1 MPPLFI
7 VITFLL
13 STVFRISESIHHHLN
28 EEELKQVFGVSN
40 KHDVP
45 EYSLIETTR
54 HPLKNGDMK
63 MKFVAFNDTYH
74 LNLRKNSRIV
84 SPHIISVIRHADDSV
99 TTYNGLRNYEHCHYQ
114 GEVKSH
120 GNMKAAIS
128 DCGALMGSIVMEDHF
143 LVLQTLPKRVHHLQ
157 KERHLVYKRSAGLL
171 TDAESKIREEITKLQ
186 EEQESFCDT
195 SEQLDDPAMTIPAHL
210 HFNYT
215 IPTSAQLDSPFIFP
229 NMDPITL
236 EIGLFLDSKLF
247 EHFEREY
254 IQDAEQHL
262 LEFSLALINNVHVLY
277 QQDTLTPNLDI
288 VIVRYEMWKTQ
299 PSALSTGVH
308 KNGQA
313 QSLLDSFCRY
323 QAHMNPGTDLTDMN
337 HWDHGVLLTGYDIY
351 HTTTSVAG
359 VAPVAR
365 MCDPLFA
372 CSLVEGLHL
381 GRSFVL
387 AHEMGHNMGM
397 VHDGV
402 QNQCNKGC
410 CLMSAV
416 NGAGKT
422 TWSDCSVREFNAF
435 LLQLDESG
443 RGNCLRDASP
453 GLISTNHLSDVRLPG
468 QRFTADQQCSYF
480 WGRDYKVEIP
490 NGKSMDDICRIL
502 WCGNSGST
510 ISTAHP
516 ALEGSWCGVNKWC
529 HKGHCTPWLF
539 GLPPVAIDGQW
550 SEWGG
555 AEKGCPIQQCAVSG
569 SITIQAQHRDCVDP
583 APNNGGKTCSGAN
596 IRGIVCGATS
606 SNCLGFTREE
616 FGNKICSSIK
626 YDPHK
631 PDQQLTGEGF
641 EHSTQPCRVWCHLI
655 GSELI
660 RNKGQFPDGTPCGYD
675 AYCVGGQCLALSCDN
690 KALVE
695 QPEDCPRLEGRSVH
709 QWEDWSSWSEC
720 SVSCGP
726 GGRQVRE
733 RKCSSGRK
741 CQGVSEESRA
751 CEGVLRD
758 CEEFGEWKE
767 WGSCSEKCALG
778 IQKRFRSCLTDQCSG
793 EHLQQQRPCDNEGCW
808 TNWDEWSSCSQTCGG
823 GRRYRIRKCLDDK
836 CDGDDLE
843 KESCNTQKCVS
854 QTWGDWLPCSV
865 SCGIGF
871 QIRERLCDG
880 ELCATANKQART
892 CNQQQ
897 CPSTFSLAVW
907 SEWGEWTTCSATCGE
922 GQQSRERTCRRGS
935 CTETDSSQTRRCVNG
950 PCDHSY
956 LPWSDWTACET
967 CSSFDSRK
975 RIAKC
980 DGTTENC
987 QDKIDEETCDNACLR
1002 EQHSFGPISPK
1013 RPKIITSNDLRKA
1026 FGRPLLPIE
1035 SITGEKWSEW
1045 GPCSVTCGSGRRI
1058 RTRDCQEENCEER
1071 NIQSEECS
1079 LNSCLELFIWSDW
1092 SSCSKS
1098 CGRDATQTRQKLC
1111 LFNNA
1116 ECSSYAESRRCK
1128 DLPSCSSISSGNTIS
1143 ENSFDAPRWSEWSSW
1158 SACSCFSLTST
1169 RRRFCQVADPTVQG
1183 FCAGSILEQIP
1194 CAPGNCSPSAG
1205 GWSLWSEWSSCSKD
1219 CGDTGHQIRN
1229 RMCSE
1234 PIPSNRG
1241 SYCSG
1246 YSFDQRPCVMDNVC
1260 GDGKVDGGWTDW
1272 TSWSECT
1279 DYCRNG
1285 HRSRTR
1291 FCANP
1296 KPSQGGSQCSGSDFE
1311 LNPCFDPAR
1320 CHLRD
1325 GGWSSWSDWSACS
1338 ASCGFG
1344 VQTRDR
1350 TCSSPEPRG
1359 GQSCTGLAHQT
1370 SLCDLPACDHESD
1383 GEWSAWNEWSGCM
1396 GNCGI
1401 GTKTRVRACV
1411 SPPASDGGQPCF
1423 GRSSEITECRQSPST
1438 ALCSSFITSSHL
1450 ADGYFIESDQR
1461 Q

>member
-7 VITFLL
+7 VITFLF
-13 STVFRISESIHHHLN
+13 STVFRISQSIHHHLN
-28 EEELKQVFGVSN
+28 EEELRQVFGVSN

-45 EYSLIETTR
+45 EYSLIEATR
-54 HPLKNGDMK
+54 HPLKNGDLK
-63 MKFVAFNDTYH
+63 MKFVAWNDTYH

-84 SPHIISVIRHADDSV
+84 SPHVISVIRHGDNDV
-99 TTYNGLRNYEHCHYQ
+99 TTYEGLRDYQQCHYQ

-157 KERHLVYKRSAGLL
+157 KERHLVFKRSAGLL
-171 TDAESKIREEITKLQ
+171 TDAESKIREEITRLQ

-195 SEQLDDPAMTIPAHL
+195 SEQLDDPSMTIPAHL

-277 QQDTLTPNLDI
+277 QQETLTPNLDI

-313 QSLLDSFCRY
+313 QSLLDAFCRY

-453 GLISTNHLSDVRLPG
+453 GLISTNHLSDTRLPG

-490 NGKSMDDICRIL
+490 NGKAMDDICRIL

-516 ALEGSWCGVNKWC
+516 ALEGSWCGTDKWC
-529 HKGHCTPWLF
+529 RKGQCSPWLF
-539 GLPPVAIDGQW
+539 GLPPVPIDGQW
-550 SEWGG
+550 SDWGG
-555 AEKGCPIQQCAVSG
+555 SEKGCPIQQCAVSG
-569 SITIQAQHRDCVDP
+569 SIVVQAQHRDCVNP
-583 APNNGGKTCSGAN
+583 APNNGGKSCEGAN

-616 FGNKICSSIK
+616 FGSKICSSIK

-675 AYCVGGQCLALSCDN
+675 SYCVGGQCLALSCDN

-695 QPEDCPRLEGRSVH
+695 QQEDCPRLEGRTCHVDPVVGKSESVNAH
-709 QWEDWSSWSEC
+709 RAESVKECRKNLGRVKGFYATVKSLENGKNGEHVVRDVLSEYKNV
-720 SVSCGP
+720 SV
-726 GGRQVRE
+726 
-733 RKCSSGRK
+733 
-741 CQGVSEESRA
+741 GVSLMLAPVSICRRQDRVITKGA
-751 CEGVLRD
+751 G
-758 CEEFGEWKE
+758 
-767 WGSCSEKCALG
+767 
-778 IQKRFRSCLTDQCSG
+778 
-793 EHLQQQRPCDNEGCW
+793 
-808 TNWDEWSSCSQTCGG
+808 QTGMN
-823 GRRYRIRKCLDDK
+823 GRRALNLVVEVADIESENVSMTNAMVMILKRNHVTLRNVCPNHGVTGCRVQYLVESDSKSGKDCVTDNCVRRQTNKQGHAINSNVHPYSQWQFGANGENGRPAQRLA
-836 CDGDDLE
+836 E
-843 KESCNTQKCVS
+843 KELNREKERAVADLAPSRIPPNFVVVS
-854 QTWGDWLPCSV
+854 MVL
-865 SCGIGF
+865 
-871 QIRERLCDG
+871 
-880 ELCATANKQART
+880 
-892 CNQQQ
+892 
-897 CPSTFSLAVW
+897 
-907 SEWGEWTTCSATCGE
+907 
-922 GQQSRERTCRRGS
+922 
-935 CTETDSSQTRRCVNG
+935 
-950 PCDHSY
+950 
-956 LPWSDWTACET
+956 T

-1002 EQHSFGPISPK
+1002 EQTSFGPIHPK

-1026 FGRPLLPIE
+1026 FGRPLFPIE
-1035 SITGEKWSEW
+1035 SIQSSNWGEW
-1045 GPCSVTCGSGRRI
+1045 GPCSVTCGSGKRV
-1058 RTRDCQEENCEER
+1058 RTRECERGSCSDEDT
-1071 NIQSEECS
+1071 QTEECH
-1079 LNSCLELFIWSDW
+1079 LNSCLELF
-1092 SSCSKS
+1092 
-1098 CGRDATQTRQKLC
+1098 TRQKLC

-1116 ECSSYAESRRCK
+1116 DCSSYAESRRCQN
-1128 DLPSCSSISSGNTIS
+1128 LPPCTTSIRLSNAISG
-1143 ENSFDAPRWSEWSSW
+1143 NSFDAPHWSEWSSW

-1183 FCAGSILEQIP
+1183 FCAGAILEQIP
-1194 CAPGNCSPSAG
+1194 CAPGSCSPSAG
-1205 GWSLWSEWSSCSKD
+1205 GWSTWSEWSSCSKD

-1241 SYCSG
+1241 AYLTRRLTADGPTGHHGVNVPIIVGMVIEAEQDSAQIRNLLKVELNAPAQILNFIHVSIPPDVIRVTASG
-1246 YSFDQRPCVMDNVC
+1246 QH
-1260 GDGKVDGGWTDW
+1260 GT
-1272 TSWSECT
+1272 
-1279 DYCRNG
+1279 NG
-1285 HRSRTR
+1285 HIAWVT
-1291 FCANP
+1291 A
-1296 KPSQGGSQCSGSDFE
+1296 
-1311 LNPCFDPAR
+1311 A
-1320 CHLRD
+1320 
-1325 GGWSSWSDWSACS
+1325 
-1338 ASCGFG
+1338 
-1344 VQTRDR
+1344 
-1350 TCSSPEPRG
+1350 
-1359 GQSCTGLAHQT
+1359 LAHA
-1370 SLCDLPACDHESD
+1370 LEY
-1383 GEWSAWNEWSGCM
+1383 ERVSARRQVTEGS
-1396 GNCGI
+1396 
-1401 GTKTRVRACV
+1401 RAL
-1411 SPPASDGGQPCF
+1411 A
-1423 GRSSEITECRQSPST
+1423 GRPR
-1438 ALCSSFITSSHL
+1438 
-1450 ADGYFIESDQR
+1450 
-1461 Q
+1461 

>member
-7 VITFLL
+7 VITFLF
-13 STVFRISESIHHHLN
+13 STAFRISQSVHHHLN

-40 KHDVP
+40 KHEVP

-54 HPLKNGDMK
+54 HPLKNGGLK
-63 MKFVAFNDTYH
+63 MKFVAWNDTYH

-84 SPHIISVIRHADDSV
+84 SPHIISVIRHGDDAV
-99 TTYNGLRNYEHCHYQ
+99 TTYDGLRDYNQCHYQ

-128 DCGALMGSIVMEDHF
+128 DCGALMGSLVMEDHF

-171 TDAESKIREEITKLQ
+171 TDTENKIREEITRLQ

-299 PSALSTGVH
+299 PSSLSTGVH

-313 QSLLDSFCRY
+313 QSLLDAFCRY

-453 GLISTNHLSDVRLPG
+453 GLISTNHLSDTRLPG

-490 NGKSMDDICRIL
+490 NGKAMDDICRIL

-516 ALEGSWCGVNKWC
+516 ALEGSWCGHNKWC
-529 HKGHCTPWLF
+529 HKGHCTSWNF
-539 GLPPVAIDGQW
+539 DLPPVPIDGQW

-569 SITIQAQHRDCVDP
+569 SITIQAQHRDCVNP
-583 APNNGGKTCSGAN
+583 APNNGGRTCEGAN

-626 YDPHK
+626 FDPHK

-660 RNKGQFPDGTPCGYD
+660 RNKGQFPDGTPCGFD

-695 QPEDCPRLEGRSVH
+695 QQEDCPRLEGRSIH

-758 CEEFGEWKE
+758 CEEFGEWKD
-767 WGSCSEKCALG
+767 WGPCSEKCALG
-778 IQKRFRSCLTDQCSG
+778 IQKRFRPCLTDQCAS
-793 EHLQQQRPCDNEGCW
+793 EHLQEKRPCDNEGCW

-823 GRRYRIRKCLDDK
+823 GRRYRLRKCLDFK
-836 CDGDDLE
+836 CEGDDLE
-843 KESCNTQKCVS
+843 KESCNTQKCIS

-922 GQQSRERTCRRGS
+922 GLQSRERSCRRGS
-935 CTETDSSQTRRCVNG
+935 CQESDAAQTRRCVNG
-950 PCDHSY
+950 PCDHTF
-956 LPWSDWTACET
+956 LPWSEWTPCET

-980 DGTTENC
+980 DGTTDNC

-1013 RPKIITSNDLRKA
+1013 RPKLITSNELRKA

-1035 SITGEKWSEW
+1035 SITSSKWSEW
-1045 GPCSVTCGSGRRI
+1045 GPCSVTCGSGRRV
-1058 RTRDCQEENCEER
+1058 RTRDCQEENCPEQ
-1071 NIQSEECS
+1071 NIQHEECS
-1079 LNSCLELFIWSDW
+1079 LNSCLDLFIWSDW

-1098 CGRDATQTRQKLC
+1098 CGHDATQTRQKLC

-1128 DLPSCSSISSGNTIS
+1128 NLPTCTSISSGNTIS
-1143 ENSFDAPRWSEWSSW
+1143 ENSFDAPLWSEWSSW

-1205 GWSLWSEWSSCSKD
+1205 GWSSWSEWSSCSKD

-1241 SYCSG
+1241 AYCSG

-1260 GDGKVDGGWTDW
+1260 GEEKVNGGWTDW

-1296 KPSQGGSQCSGSDFE
+1296 KPSQGGAQCSGSDFE

-1325 GGWSSWSDWSACS
+1325 GGWSIWSDWSPCS

-1359 GQSCTGLAHQT
+1359 GQLCTGLAHQT

-1396 GNCGI
+1396 GNCGF
-1401 GTKTRVRACV
+1401 GTRTRVRACV
-1411 SPPASDGGQPCF
+1411 SPPASHGGQPCF
-1423 GRSSEITECRQSPST
+1423 GRSSEITECRQSEST
-1438 ALCSSFITSSHL
+1438 CSSFITSSLL
-1450 ADGYFIESDQR
+1450 ADGYFIETDQ
-1461 Q
+1461 QQ